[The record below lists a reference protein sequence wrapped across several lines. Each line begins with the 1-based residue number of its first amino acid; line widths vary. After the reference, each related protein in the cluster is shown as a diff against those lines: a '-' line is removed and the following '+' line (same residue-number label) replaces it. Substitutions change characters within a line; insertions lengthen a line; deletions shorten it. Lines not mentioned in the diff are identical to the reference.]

1 MDFVVRLIWFR
12 QSRSFIMQN
21 CPNCG
26 KELADDSKFCSEC
39 GTTITSPATVESKV
53 PDTIK
58 TSEDQSV
65 SPKSRLAALL
75 FGIFLGSFGVHNF
88 YLGRI
93 IRGVFQVI
101 LTVGGFAVYFF
112 ALFKTMFNT
121 ISNPSPLSMLSILP
135 GLFAF
140 IVMIGGV
147 NIWALVE
154 WILIACGKA
163 RDKEGR
169 QVLIWTK

>member
-1 MDFVVRLIWFR
+1 
-12 QSRSFIMQN
+12 MQN

-101 LTVGGFAVYFF
+101 
-112 ALFKTMFNT
+112 FKTMFNT